1 MTLRRTPGRTMLY
14 ASFTD
19 RVALNRSSVGW
30 VRDAESQP
38 IYIAER
44 MPLRFA
50 VHSELRTTL
59 AAVDV

>member
-1 MTLRRTPGRTMLY
+1 MLY